1 MKPARIVLLLVA
13 LIAGGLAAF
22 LATRGDK
29 PAPKVV
35 TEVVQ
40 EQKTQIL
47 VAKTPIGVGQR
58 LSADLVE
65 WQDWPEGAV
74 RPEYVTIATS
84 PNAAT
89 DVIGAVARFEFFP
102 GEPIREQ
109 KLVRADQGYLSAVL
123 EQGMRGVSI
132 PVSAEAGAGG
142 FIIPNDRVDVVMS
155 RSSELGQTSETIL
168 SNVKVLAIGKR
179 LGEMGTTG
187 GAPEGQ
193 ASPQSQVFDGST
205 IATLELSPAQSETII
220 NAASQGR
227 LSLVLRSI
235 VDFAPDATTAE
246 RDRKTNQT
254 IRVIRFGKEGAISAG
269 SASQP
274 MPEPVAIDPAA
285 YIPPAAPALP
295 PEAVPPAPPAPPI
308 QLQ

>member
-29 PAPKVV
+29 PSPQVV
-35 TEVVQ
+35 TELVQ
-40 EQKTQIL
+40 EQKARIL

-58 LSADLVE
+58 LSANLVE

-74 RPEYVTIATS
+74 RPEYLTIATS
-84 PNAAT
+84 PNAAA
-89 DVIGAVARFEFFP
+89 DVTGAVARFEFFP

-132 PVSAEAGAGG
+132 AVSAEAGAGG

-155 RSSELGQTSETIL
+155 RANELGQTSETVL

-187 GAPEGQ
+187 GAPEGE
-193 ASPQSQVFDGST
+193 ASPQAQVFDGST
-205 IATLELSPAQSETII
+205 IATLELSPTQSEIII
-220 NAASQGR
+220 NSAAIGR

-246 RDRKTNQT
+246 RDLKANQT
-254 IRVIRFGKEGAISAG
+254 IRVIRFGKEGLISAA
-269 SASQP
+269 SASAPQP
-274 MPEPVAIDPAA
+274 APVVIDPVAYTSPAA
-285 YIPPAAPALP
+285 APAAPPLQ
-295 PEAVPPAPPAPPI
+295 V